1 MSYEPRP
8 TRRALVVDGRTFPV
22 ERTGPD
28 RLTAYDEVGR
38 PVASGRTRGALVAQ
52 IRGDRD

>member
-1 MSYEPRP
+1 MNYEPRP
-8 TRRALVVDGRTFPV
+8 TRRPLVVDGRTYPV

-28 RLTAYDEVGR
+28 RLTAFDEVGR
-38 PVASGRTRGALVAQ
+38 PVASARTRGGLVAQ